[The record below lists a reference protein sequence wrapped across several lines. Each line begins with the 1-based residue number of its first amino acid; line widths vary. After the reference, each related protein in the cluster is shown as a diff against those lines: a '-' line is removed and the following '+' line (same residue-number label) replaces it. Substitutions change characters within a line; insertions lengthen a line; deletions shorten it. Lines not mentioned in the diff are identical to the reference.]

1 MAADTKNYNGPEQ
14 PTRPQAYIPY
24 TIEGYGLF
32 VIKTK
37 TEPHS
42 LMHAIQEQIWAVDP
56 NVIFGHFE
64 TVEDTLYKLTYSA
77 PEFGVAALTPIAG
90 MGLLLIVFGIFSV
103 MAYTVSLR
111 TQEIGVRMALGAQQN
126 NILLMVLKQ
135 GIGLIGL
142 GAMLGILFSGWLS
155 RFLASQ
161 LWGVSSRDLLTFVV
175 VVSLVFVAGIAACY
189 VPARRAIE
197 IGPMVALRYE

>member
-1 MAADTKNYNGPEQ
+1 
-14 PTRPQAYIPY
+14 
-24 TIEGYGLF
+24 
-32 VIKTK
+32 
-37 TEPHS
+37 
-42 LMHAIQEQIWAVDP
+42 
-56 NVIFGHFE
+56 
-64 TVEDTLYKLTYSA
+64 
-77 PEFGVAALTPIAG
+77 